1 MTLASTKTLL
11 VKARKEGYAL
21 PAFNITDLQSIQT
34 IVKVCEEEN
43 APCLIELGEKTI
55 QSYGADYA
63 DYIAAIAK
71 IAARNATVP
80 VALHLD
86 HGYKFESFMKAIR
99 EGFSS
104 VMIDAS
110 EKPFD
115 ENVAITREIVKMA
128 HACGVSVEA
137 ELGHVGQGS
146 YDEVDNKKFYTDPEE
161 AAKFVELTNVDF
173 LAVAIGTAHGR
184 YNYEPKLDLE
194 RLTEISKKVAIP
206 LVLHGSSGTPG
217 VEKTLELGIAKIN
230 VFTDIQIPIVEKT
243 KEILDNNPLEKL
255 KAATIWKP
263 ANEAAIPVIRNYIK
277 MLGVSGRA

>member
-1 MTLASTKTLL
+1 MTLACTKTLL

-21 PAFNITDLQSIQT
+21 PAFNITDMQSIQT
-34 IVKVCEEEN
+34 VVRVCEEEN
-43 APCLIELGEKTI
+43 APCLIEAGEKTI
-55 QSYGADYA
+55 KIYGA

-71 IAARNATVP
+71 VAARNATVP

-86 HGYKFESFMKAIR
+86 HGYEFESFMQAIR

-110 EKPFD
+110 KKPFD
-115 ENVAITREIVKMA
+115 ENVAETREIVKMA

-137 ELGHVGQGS
+137 ELGHVGVGAH
-146 YDEVDNKKFYTDPEE
+146 DETDNRKFYTDPDE
-161 AAKFVELTNVDF
+161 AARFVELTNIDA
-173 LAVAIGTAHGR
+173 LAVAIGTAHGL
-184 YNYEPKLDLE
+184 YKYEPKLDLE
-194 RLTEISKKVAIP
+194 RLAEISKRVSIP

-217 VEKTLELGIAKIN
+217 VEKTPALGIAKVNI
-230 VFTDIQIPIVEKT
+230 FTDIQIPIREKA

-255 KAATIWKP
+255 KAATIWQP

-277 MLGVSGRA
+277 MLGASGRA

>member
-1 MTLASTKTLL
+1 MTLACTKTLL

-43 APCLIELGEKTI
+43 APCLMELGEKTI
-55 QSYGADYA
+55 EVYGEDFAG
-63 DYIAAIAK
+63 YIAAIAK

-110 EKPFD
+110 QKPFD
-115 ENVAITREIVKMA
+115 ENVATTREIVKMA

-137 ELGHVGQGS
+137 ELGHVGQGNQG
-146 YDEVDNKKFYTDPEE
+146 EADNEKFYTDPDE

-173 LAVAIGTAHGR
+173 LAVAIGTAHGA

-194 RLTEISKKVAIP
+194 RLEEISKKVSIP

-217 VEKTLELGIAKIN
+217 VEKTPKLGITKVNI
-230 VFTDIQIPIVEKT
+230 FTDLQIPIVEKT

-263 ANEAAIPVIRNYIK
+263 ANEAAIPVIREYIR
-277 MLGVSGRA
+277 MLGASDRA